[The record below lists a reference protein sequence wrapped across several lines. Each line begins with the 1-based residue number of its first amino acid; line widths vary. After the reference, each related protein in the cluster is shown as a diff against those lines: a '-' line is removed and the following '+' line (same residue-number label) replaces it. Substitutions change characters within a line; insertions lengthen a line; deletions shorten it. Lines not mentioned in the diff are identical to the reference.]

1 MLKFI
6 KKSFVIAMLSTAS
19 ISLSSKLTSAD
30 QWSVPNDDAG
40 ILLSQIFELDGK
52 EFSGS
57 GLLKKAFLQFDED
70 NTSYL
75 LQIGNRRYPVK
86 LDDGRGVSK
95 RAEECDKAE
104 FMGLNPTLGCKIT
117 FDAEYNI
124 DLADAGVEVSLTI
137 WNVNF
142 E

>member
-1 MLKFI
+1 MMNFI
-6 KKSFVIAMLSTAS
+6 MKLFAVALLSVAS
-19 ISLSSKLTSAD
+19 VSLSSKLASAD
-30 QWSVPNDDAG
+30 QWSAPNDDAG
-40 ILLSQIFELDGK
+40 ILLSQVSELDGK

-70 NTSYL
+70 NPSYL
-75 LQIGNRRYPVK
+75 LQIGNRRYPVQ

-124 DLADAGVEVSLTI
+124 DLADAGVEVSLTV